1 MAQLFHAKVH
11 LDIKNVVSESFKPYR
26 LRKEIKMS
34 RFHLLTSLLVLFVF
48 LGVQSTPSWSKGYHA
63 KKDVERKPDSS
74 FWGNFEGAKKDKA
87 DQNIETNLEPLL
99 VRVTGYG
106 AYAYTKD
113 SKSES
118 KRLMAI
124 RASKLDAYRA
134 LAERV
139 YGTGISGSSKVN
151 DFVMKHDSFGTVVDS
166 YIRGARVVSISE
178 NKGAGFETVLELLLP
193 GNFKDCL
200 SKVNNFR
207 YAAECMRPLPS
218 INSNN
223 NGGASMSKR
232 SGNHY
237 AMESIYYLDR

>member
-1 MAQLFHAKVH
+1 
-11 LDIKNVVSESFKPYR
+11 
-26 LRKEIKMS
+26 MS
-34 RFHLLTSLLVLFVF
+34 RFHLLASLLFVF
-48 LGVQSTPSWSKGYHA
+48 AYFGMQSTQGWAKGYQSEKKTEQKADASFWSKIG
-63 KKDVERKPDSS
+63 
-74 FWGNFEGAKKDKA
+74 DK
-87 DQNIETNLEPLL
+87 QNKELELNINSTLDPLL

-106 AYAYTKD
+106 AYAHKKD

-118 KRLMAI
+118 KRLMAL

-139 YGTGISGSSKVN
+139 YGTGISGSSTVH

-178 NKGAGFETVLELLLP
+178 DKGTGFETVLELLLP

-207 YAAECMRPLPS
+207 YGSECLRPLPT
-218 INSNN
+218 INSNDR
-223 NGGASMSKR
+223 GGAVSKK

-237 AMESIYYLDR
+237 AMESLYYLDH